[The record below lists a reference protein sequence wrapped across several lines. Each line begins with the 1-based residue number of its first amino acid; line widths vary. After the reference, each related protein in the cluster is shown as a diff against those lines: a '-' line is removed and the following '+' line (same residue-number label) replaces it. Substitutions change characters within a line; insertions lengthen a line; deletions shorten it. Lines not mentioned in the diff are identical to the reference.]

1 MTITVE
7 TILDLIE
14 EDTIVRIIDD
24 MSGETLAI
32 YDGKNAIDDK
42 WNEFTVLSI
51 SSGLEH
57 GDSTLDIY
65 IWSEDE

>member
-1 MTITVE
+1 MTITVG
-7 TILDLIE
+7 TILNLAED
-14 EDTIVRIIDD
+14 DTIVRIIDD

-32 YDGKNAIDDK
+32 YDGKDSIDDE
-42 WNEFTVLSI
+42 WNEFTVLGI

-65 IWSEDE
+65 TWSEDE